1 MNSPLMT
8 TSSGGGTGKSAPRF
22 RQARF
27 DDHRQITELQAR
39 YGLEV
44 ETYEAWVHLWAGNPA
59 CKDFPDWPIG
69 WVLENEDSQIVGYI
83 GNLPSLYELGN
94 QRVVVTS
101 TRGLV
106 VDVGYRNYS
115 LPLLSHFFN
124 QRQVDLFLD
133 TTVSA
138 GALRAHEVFRALRV
152 PAGMWDQA
160 FFWITNYGG
169 FSASLLARKEVRWAR
184 GLQPPVS
191 ASLFLRDVFEGRLLK
206 TRRNGIEPISCT
218 KFDERFEDF
227 WQKLRKARPDRLL
240 ANRSQQMLD
249 WHFKHPLAENRA
261 WVLTISDAGGL
272 AAYAIFLRQ
281 DNPTFSLTRMRL
293 VDFQTL
299 DGNTELLA
307 PIICQALARCRREGI
322 HMLEAIGFAP
332 DKQRIIDSLSPHQ
345 RVLSSWRYFYKTG
358 TRELAESLKNPQV
371 WDPSCF
377 DGDASL

>member
-1 MNSPLMT
+1 MNSPSMT
-8 TSSGGGTGKSAPRF
+8 TSNGGKSKPEPRF

-44 ETYEAWVHLWAGNPA
+44 ETYETWVHLWAGNPV

-69 WVLENEDSQIVGYI
+69 WVLENEEGQVVGYI

-106 VDVGYRNYS
+106 VDIAYRNYS

-124 QRQVDLFLD
+124 QGQVDLFLD

-138 GALRAHEVFRALRV
+138 GALKAHEIFRALRV
-152 PAGMWDQA
+152 PAGLWDQA

-169 FSASLLARKEVRWAR
+169 FSASLLARKEVPWAR
-184 GLQPPVS
+184 GLWPPVS
-191 ASLFLRDVFEGRLLK
+191 ASLFLRDVFAGQLRK
-206 TRRNGIEPISCT
+206 TRRNGIEPVSCT
-218 KFDERFEDF
+218 GFDQRFEEF
-227 WQKLRKARPDRLL
+227 WQKQRNACPPRLL
-240 ANRSQQMLD
+240 ANRSRQMLE
-249 WHFKHPLAENRA
+249 WHFKHPLAEDRA
-261 WVLTISDAGGL
+261 WVMTISAAGGL

-281 DNPTFSLTRMRL
+281 DNRAFSLTRMRL
-293 VDFQTL
+293 VDFQAL
-299 DGNTELLA
+299 DGKTELLA
-307 PIICQALARCRREGI
+307 PILCHALARCRREGI

-345 RVLSSWRYFYKTG
+345 RPLSSWRYFYKTG
-358 TRELAESLKNPQV
+358 TRELAESLKDPQV

>member
-1 MNSPLMT
+1 MNSPLAT
-8 TSSGGGTGKSAPRF
+8 TSSAGDNSKSGPRF

-27 DDHRQITELQAR
+27 EDHRQITELQAR
-39 YGLEV
+39 YGMEV
-44 ETYEAWVHLWAGNPA
+44 ETYETWVHLWAGNPA

-69 WVLENEDSQIVGYI
+69 WVLENEDSQVVGYV

-106 VDVGYRNYS
+106 VDIGYRNYS

-138 GALRAHEVFRALRV
+138 GALKAHEIFRAQRV
-152 PAGMWDQA
+152 PAGMWDRA

-169 FSASLLARKEVRWAR
+169 FSASLLARKQVRCAR
-184 GLQPPVS
+184 GLRPPVS
-191 ASLFLRDVFEGRLLK
+191 AGLFFRDVLEGRLLK
-206 TRRNGIEPISCT
+206 TRRNGIEPMSCT
-218 KFDERFEDF
+218 SFDERFEDF
-227 WQKLRKARPDRLL
+227 WQKQRNTCSHRLL

-249 WHFKHPLAENRA
+249 WHFKHPLAHDRA
-261 WVLTISDAGGL
+261 WVLTIGNAGGL

-281 DNPTFSLTRMRL
+281 DNPVFSLTRMRL
-293 VDFQTL
+293 VDFQVL

-307 PIICQALARCRREGI
+307 PIICQALARCRQEGI

-345 RVLSSWRYFYKTG
+345 RALSSWRYFYKTG
-358 TRELAESLKNPQV
+358 ARELAESLKNPQV